1 MSLNSLIK
9 KIIKE
14 ETEEWVD
21 VSPEDYKELL
31 DYVNGDGSIIKRL
44 PDYAGKKIRIT
55 GELDLRGNKNVTNID
70 SIDLVQGDLDIAY
83 TKIPFFDKNKVRGRL
98 DYWGSEMQRLEKLKI
113 HKQRLA
119 HQELLRQDDDWNV
132 ENDDKE
138 SNETEAIFEYLKES
152 GSVEEGEDK
161 YFLFKEKYNH
171 YGNSSVYLW
180 LGSKNF
186 ESEYVVYEGEDNLH
200 EAAKEK
206 LESLIEEVGFDAF
219 REHVWENHIDERYVR
234 DYLYEDYNEYVR
246 ESPEDWNIK
255 REFTQQQKQYLE
267 IHQASIDRLNQ
278 KLEDGGLTDEE
289 VEEIENDIYDYEQ
302 LMEDIKENPEG
313 DYNEQEIEDTIEG
326 MVEDNMDDI
335 FNVLRG
341 RGYDNSALLD
351 FVDVDAAIDYVI
363 RTDGYGHTL
372 NGYDGT
378 ENEYNINGEDY
389 YVMRY
394 N

>member
-21 VSPEDYKELL
+21 VSPEDYRELL
-31 DYVNGDGSIIKRL
+31 DYVNGDGSFINRL

-55 GELDLRGNKNVTNID
+55 GDLSLRGKENVTNID
-70 SIDLVQGDLDIAY
+70 SIDLVQGNLDIGY
-83 TKIPFFDKNKVRGRL
+83 TKIPFFDKNKVSGRL

-113 HKQRLA
+113 HKERIA

-138 SNETEAIFEYLKES
+138 SNETEAIFKYLKES
-152 GSVEEGEDK
+152 GIVEEGEDK
-161 YFLFKEKYNH
+161 YFLFNTNYKH
-171 YGNSSVYLW
+171 YGDSSMYLW
-180 LGSKNF
+180 LGSKKF
-186 ESEYVVYEGEDNLH
+186 ESEYVVYEGDKIYD
-200 EAAKEK
+200 AAKEQ
-206 LESLIEEVGFDAF
+206 LESRIEDSGFDTF
-219 REHVWENHIDERYVR
+219 MEWVWENHIDERYVR
-234 DYLYEDYNEYVR
+234 DYLYEDYSEYVR
-246 ESPEDWNIK
+246 ESPEDWNINK
-255 REFTQQQKQYLE
+255 ELTDQQKQYLE
-267 IHQASIDRLNQ
+267 IHQANINRLNQ
-278 KLEDGGLTDEE
+278 KLEEGGLTEE
-289 VEEIENDIYDYEQ
+289 EQEEIENDIYDYEQ

-313 DYNEQEIEDTIEG
+313 DYDEESIEEAIEN
-326 MVEDNMDDI
+326 MVDDNVDNI
-335 FNVLRG
+335 FDLLRE
-341 RGYDNSALLD
+341 RGYDNYALLD

-363 RTDGYGHTL
+363 RTDGYGQVL

-378 ENEYNINGEDY
+378 EDSYNINGEEY

>member
-1 MSLNSLIK
+1 MSLNTLIK

-44 PDYAGKKIRIT
+44 PDYNGKKIRIT
-55 GELDLRGNKNVTNID
+55 GELDLRGKEKVTNID
-70 SIDLVQGDLDIAY
+70 SIDLVQGNLDIGY
-83 TKIPFFDKNKVRGRL
+83 TKIPFFDKNKVRGRF
-98 DYWGSEMQRLEKLKI
+98 DYFGSEMQRLEKQKI
-113 HKQRLA
+113 YEERIAQ
-119 HQELLRQDDDWNV
+119 QELLRQDDDWNV
-132 ENDDKE
+132 ENNDKE
-138 SNETEAIFEYLKES
+138 SNETEAIFKYLKGS
-152 GSVEEGEDK
+152 GIVEEGEDK
-161 YFLFKEKYNH
+161 YFLFNTNYKH

-200 EAAKEK
+200 EAAKEH
-206 LESLIEEVGFDAF
+206 LESLIDDIGFDTF
-219 REHVWENHIDERYVR
+219 REYVWENHIDESYVR

-246 ESPEDWNIK
+246 NSPEDFDIN

-267 IHQASIDRLNQ
+267 IHQASINRLNQ
-278 KLEDGGLTDEE
+278 KLEEGGLTDEE
-289 VEEIENDIYDYEQ
+289 VEEIESDIYDYEQ
-302 LMEDIKENPEG
+302 LIEDIKENPEG
-313 DYNEQEIEDTIEG
+313 DYDEELIEEAIEN
-326 MVEDNMDDI
+326 MVDDNVDNI
-335 FNVLRG
+335 FDLLKDRG
-341 RGYDNSALLD
+341 FDNQDLLD
-351 FVDVDAAIDYVI
+351 FVDVDAAIEYVI
-363 RTDGYGHTL
+363 RSDGYGQVL

-378 ENEYNINGEDY
+378 VDSYTVNGEEY

>member
-21 VSPEDYKELL
+21 VSPEDYRELL
-31 DYVNGDGSIIKRL
+31 DYVNGDGSFINRL

-55 GELDLRGNKNVTNID
+55 GDLSLRGKENVTNID
-70 SIDLVQGDLDIAY
+70 SIDLVQGDLDIGY
-83 TKIPFFDKNKVRGRL
+83 TKIPFFDKNKVSGRL

-113 HKQRLA
+113 HKERLA

-132 ENDDKE
+132 ENNDKE
-138 SNETEAIFEYLKES
+138 SNETEAIFKYLKES
-152 GSVEEGEDK
+152 GIVEEGEDK
-161 YFLFKEKYNH
+161 YFLFNTNYKH
-171 YGNSSVYLW
+171 YGDSSMYLW
-180 LGSKNF
+180 LGEKLF
-186 ESEYVVYEGEDNLH
+186 ESEYVVYEGDKIYD
-200 EAAKEK
+200 AAKEQ
-206 LESLIEEVGFDAF
+206 LESRIEDSGFDTF
-219 REHVWENHIDERYVR
+219 MEWVWENHIDERYVR

-246 ESPEDWNIK
+246 ESPEDWNINK
-255 REFTQQQKQYLE
+255 ELTDQQKQYLE
-267 IHQASIDRLNQ
+267 IHQANINRLNQ
-278 KLEDGGLTDEE
+278 KLEEGGLTEE
-289 VEEIENDIYDYEQ
+289 EQEEIENDIYDYEQ

-313 DYNEQEIEDTIEG
+313 DYDEESIEEAIEN
-326 MVEDNMDDI
+326 MVDDNVDNI
-335 FNVLRG
+335 FDLLRD
-341 RGYDNSALLD
+341 RGYDNHSLLD

-363 RTDGYGHTL
+363 RSDGYGQVL

-378 ENEYNINGEDY
+378 EDSYNINGEEY

>member
-21 VSPEDYKELL
+21 ISPEEYKELL

-55 GELDLRGNKNVTNID
+55 GELDLRGKEKVTNID
-70 SIDLVQGDLDIAY
+70 SIDLVQGNLDIGY

-132 ENDDKE
+132 ENNDKE
-138 SNETEAIFEYLKES
+138 SNETEAIFYYLEK
-152 GSVEEGEDK
+152 GGIVQEGEDK
-161 YFLFKEKYNH
+161 YFLFKENYKH
-171 YGNSSVYLW
+171 YGDSSVYLW

-200 EAAKEK
+200 EAAKEN
-206 LESLIEEVGFDAF
+206 LESLIDDVGFDAF

-234 DYLYEDYNEYVR
+234 DYLYEDYDEYVR
-246 ESPEDWNIK
+246 NNPEDWNIK

-267 IHQASIDRLNQ
+267 IHQANIDRLNQ
-278 KLEDGGLTDEE
+278 KLEEGGLTDEE

-302 LMEDIKENPEG
+302 LIEDINENPEG

-326 MVEDNMDDI
+326 MVDDNMDDI
-335 FNVLRG
+335 FNLLRG

-351 FVDVDAAIDYVI
+351 FVDVDAAIEYVI
-363 RTDGYGHTL
+363 RTDGYGHVL

-378 ENEYNINGEDY
+378 ENEYSINGEDY

>member
-21 VSPEDYKELL
+21 VSPEYYKELL
-31 DYVNGDGSIIKRL
+31 DYVNGDGSFIKRL

-55 GELDLRGNKNVTNID
+55 GELDLRGDKNVTNID

-152 GSVEEGEDK
+152 RSVEEGEDK

-234 DYLYEDYNEYVR
+234 DYLYEDYSEYVR

-267 IHQASIDRLNQ
+267 IHQANIDRLNQ
-278 KLEDGGLTDEE
+278 KLEEGGLTDEE

-302 LMEDIKENPEG
+302 LMEDINENPQGE
-313 DYNEQEIEDTIEG
+313 YNEQEIEDTIEG

-335 FNVLRG
+335 FNLLRG

-363 RTDGYGHTL
+363 RTDGYGHVL

-378 ENEYNINGEDY
+378 ENEYSINGEDY

>member
-21 VSPEDYKELL
+21 VSPEEYKELL
-31 DYVNGDGSIIKRL
+31 DYVNGDGSIIKKL
-44 PDYAGKKIRIT
+44 PDYVGKKIRIT

-132 ENDDKE
+132 ENNDKE

-152 GSVEEGEDK
+152 RSVEEGEDK

-313 DYNEQEIEDTIEG
+313 DYNEQEIEDTIES

>member
-1 MSLNSLIK
+1 
-9 KIIKE
+9 
-14 ETEEWVD
+14 
-21 VSPEDYKELL
+21 
-31 DYVNGDGSIIKRL
+31 
-44 PDYAGKKIRIT
+44 
-55 GELDLRGNKNVTNID
+55 VTNID

>member
-21 VSPEDYKELL
+21 VSPEEYKELL
-31 DYVNGDGSIIKRL
+31 DYVNGDGSFIKRL
-44 PDYAGKKIRIT
+44 PDYVGKKIRIT
-55 GELDLRGNKNVTNID
+55 GELDIRGNKNVTNID
-70 SIDLVQGDLDIAY
+70 SVDLVEGDLDISY
-83 TKIPFFDKNKVRGRL
+83 SSVSYFDKNKVRGRF

-119 HQELLRQDDDWNV
+119 HQDVLRQDDDWNV

-138 SNETEAIFEYLKES
+138 SNETEAIFKYLKES
-152 GSVEEGEDK
+152 GNVEEGEDK
-161 YFLFKEKYNH
+161 YFLFKENYNH

-186 ESEYVVYEGEDNLH
+186 ESEYVVYEGDKIYD
-200 EAAKEK
+200 AAKEQ
-206 LESLIEEVGFDAF
+206 LESQIEESGFDTF
-219 REHVWENHIDERYVR
+219 REWVWENHIDERYVR
-234 DYLYEDYNEYVR
+234 DYLYEDFSEYVR
-246 ESPEDWNIK
+246 QDPEGWHINKELTD
-255 REFTQQQKQYLE
+255 QQKRYLE
-267 IHQASIDRLNQ
+267 IHQANIDRLNQ

-289 VEEIENDIYDYEQ
+289 QEEIESDIYDYQQ
-302 LMEDIKENPEG
+302 LIDDINENPEG

-326 MVEDNMDDI
+326 MVDDNKDDI
-335 FNVLRG
+335 FSLLKDRG
-341 RGYDNSALLD
+341 FDNQDLLD

-363 RTDGYGHTL
+363 RSDGYGSVL
-372 NGYDGT
+372 NSYDGT
-378 ENEYNINGEDY
+378 ENEYTVNGNDY

>member
-21 VSPEDYKELL
+21 VSPEEYKELL

-55 GELDLRGNKNVTNID
+55 GELDLRGKEHVTNID
-70 SIDLVQGDLDIAY
+70 SIDLVQGNLDIGY

-98 DYWGSEMQRLEKLKI
+98 DYWGSEMQRLEKQKI
-113 HKQRLA
+113 YEERIAYQN
-119 HQELLRQDDDWNV
+119 ELREEGAWDV
-132 ENDDKE
+132 KNDNKE
-138 SNETEAIFEYLKES
+138 SNETEAIFYYLEE
-152 GSVEEGEDK
+152 GGIVQEGEDK
-161 YFLFKEKYNH
+161 YFLFNTKYKH
-171 YGNSSVYLW
+171 YGDSSMYLW

-186 ESEYVVYEGEDNLH
+186 ESEYVVYEGEDNLY
-200 EAAKEK
+200 EAAKEN
-206 LESLIEEVGFDAF
+206 LESLIDDSGFDAF

-246 ESPEDWNIK
+246 QSPEDWNINK
-255 REFTQQQKQYLE
+255 ELTDQQKQYLE
-267 IHQASIDRLNQ
+267 IHQANINRLNQ
-278 KLEDGGLTDEE
+278 KLEEGGLTEE
-289 VEEIENDIYDYEQ
+289 EEEEIENDIYDYEQ

-313 DYNEQEIEDTIEG
+313 DYDEESIEEAIEN
-326 MVEDNMDDI
+326 MVDDNVDNI
-335 FNVLRG
+335 FDLLRD

-351 FVDVDAAIDYVI
+351 FVDVEAAIDYVI
-363 RTDGYGHTL
+363 RTDGYGHVL

-378 ENEYNINGEDY
+378 EDSYNINGEEY

>member
-21 VSPEDYKELL
+21 VSPEEYKELL
-31 DYVNGDGSIIKRL
+31 DYVNGDGAFIKRL
-44 PDYAGKKIRIT
+44 PDYNGKKIRIT

-70 SIDLVQGDLDIAY
+70 SVDLVEGDLDISY
-83 TKIPFFDKNKVRGRL
+83 SSVSYFDKNKVRGRF
-98 DYWGSEMQRLEKLKI
+98 DYYYSEMQRLEKLKI

-119 HQELLRQDDDWNV
+119 HQDVLREEGVWDV
-132 ENDDKE
+132 ENDDKK

-152 GSVEEGEDK
+152 GNVEEGEDK
-161 YFLFKEKYNH
+161 YFLFKENYNH

-186 ESEYVVYEGEDNLH
+186 ESEYVVYEGDKIYD
-200 EAAKEK
+200 AAKEQ
-206 LESLIEEVGFDAF
+206 LESQIEESGFDAF
-219 REHVWENHIDERYVR
+219 REWVWENHIDEDKVR
-234 DYLYEDYNEYVR
+234 DFFYDDYSELVR
-246 ESPEDWNIK
+246 ESPEDWNINK
-255 REFTQQQKQYLE
+255 ELTNQQKKYIE
-267 IHQASIDRLNQ
+267 IHQANIDRLNK

-289 VEEIENDIYDYEQ
+289 VEEIDSDIYDYQE
-302 LMEDIKENPEG
+302 LIDDINENPEG

-326 MVEDNMDDI
+326 MVDDNKDDI
-335 FNVLRG
+335 FSLLRD
-341 RGYDNSALLD
+341 RGFDNQDLLD

-363 RTDGYGHTL
+363 RSDGYGSVL

-378 ENEYNINGEDY
+378 ADSYTINGEEY

>member
-21 VSPEDYKELL
+21 VSPEEYKELL
-31 DYVNGDGSIIKRL
+31 DYVNGDGSFIKRL

-55 GELDLRGNKNVTNID
+55 GELNLKSNKDVKNID
-70 SIDLVQGDLDIAY
+70 SIDLVQGNLDIGY
-83 TKIPFFDKNKVRGRL
+83 TEIPFFDKNKVRGIMG
-98 DYWGSEMQRLEKLKI
+98 YWGSKMYKLEKQKI
-113 HKQRLA
+113 YEERIA
-119 HQELLRQDDDWNV
+119 HQNELREEGAWDV

-152 GSVEEGEDK
+152 GNVEEGEDK
-161 YFLFKEKYNH
+161 YFLFKENYKH
-171 YGNSSVYLW
+171 YGDSSVYLW

-186 ESEYVVYEGEDNLH
+186 ESEYVVYEGDKIYQ
-200 EAAKEK
+200 AAKEN
-206 LESLIEEVGFDAF
+206 LESLIEQAGFDAF
-219 REHVWENHIDERYVR
+219 SEHVWENHIDEDYVR
-234 DYLYEDYNEYVR
+234 DYLYEDYSEMIR
-246 ESPEDWNIK
+246 DRPEDWNID
-255 REFTQQQKQYLE
+255 RELTEQQKRYLE
-267 IHQASIDRLNQ
+267 IHQANIDRLNQ
-278 KLEDGGLTDEE
+278 KLEEGGSTDEE
-289 VEEIENDIYDYEQ
+289 QQEIENDIYDYEQ

-326 MVEDNMDDI
+326 MVDNDVDDI
-335 FNVLRG
+335 FNILKG
-341 RGYDNSALLD
+341 RGYDNNALLD

-363 RTDGYGHTL
+363 RSDGYGHTL

-378 ENEYNINGEDY
+378 EDSYTINGEEF
-389 YVMRY
+389 YVMRH

>member
-21 VSPEDYKELL
+21 VSPEEYKELL

-55 GELDLRGNKNVTNID
+55 GELDLRGKEHVTNID
-70 SIDLVQGDLDIAY
+70 SIDLVQGNLDIGY

-98 DYWGSEMQRLEKLKI
+98 DYWGSEMQRLEKQKI
-113 HKQRLA
+113 YEERIAYQN
-119 HQELLRQDDDWNV
+119 ELREEGAWDV
-132 ENDDKE
+132 KNDNKE
-138 SNETEAIFEYLKES
+138 SNETEAIFYYLEE
-152 GSVEEGEDK
+152 GGIVQEGEDK
-161 YFLFKEKYNH
+161 YFLVNTKYKH
-171 YGNSSVYLW
+171 YGDSSMYLW

-186 ESEYVVYEGEDNLH
+186 ESEYVVYEGEDNLY
-200 EAAKEK
+200 EAAKEN
-206 LESLIEEVGFDAF
+206 LESLIDDSGFDAF

-246 ESPEDWNIK
+246 QSPEDWNINK
-255 REFTQQQKQYLE
+255 ELTDQQKQYLE
-267 IHQASIDRLNQ
+267 IHQANINRLNQ
-278 KLEDGGLTDEE
+278 KLEEGGLTEE
-289 VEEIENDIYDYEQ
+289 EEEEIENDIYDYEQ

-313 DYNEQEIEDTIEG
+313 DYDEESIEEAIEN
-326 MVEDNMDDI
+326 MVDDNVDNI
-335 FNVLRG
+335 FDLLRD
-341 RGYDNSALLD
+341 RGYDNHSLLD

-363 RTDGYGHTL
+363 RSDGYGSVL

-378 ENEYNINGEDY
+378 EDSYNINGEEY

>member
-44 PDYAGKKIRIT
+44 PDYNGKKIRIT
-55 GELDLRGNKNVTNID
+55 GELDLRGKEKVTNID
-70 SIDLVQGDLDIAY
+70 SIDLVQGNLDIGY
-83 TKIPFFDKNKVRGRL
+83 TKIPFFDKNKVRGRF
-98 DYWGSEMQRLEKLKI
+98 DYFGSEMQRLEKQKI
-113 HKQRLA
+113 YEERIAQ
-119 HQELLRQDDDWNV
+119 QELLRQDDDWNV
-132 ENDDKE
+132 ENNDKE
-138 SNETEAIFEYLKES
+138 SNETEAIFKYLKES
-152 GSVEEGEDK
+152 GIPTEDEDK
-161 YFLFKEKYNH
+161 YFLVNTIYKH

-200 EAAKEK
+200 EAAKEH
-206 LESLIEEVGFDAF
+206 LESLIDDIGFDTF
-219 REHVWENHIDERYVR
+219 REYVWENHIDESYVR

-246 ESPEDWNIK
+246 NSPEDFDIK

-267 IHQASIDRLNQ
+267 IYQANIDRLNQ
-278 KLEDGGLTDEE
+278 KLKDGGLTDEE
-289 VEEIENDIYDYEQ
+289 VEEIESDIYDYQQ
-302 LMEDIKENPEG
+302 LIDDINENPEG
-313 DYNEQEIEDTIEG
+313 DYNEQEIEDTIEN
-326 MVEDNMDDI
+326 MVDDNVDNI
-335 FNVLRG
+335 FDLLRD
-341 RGYDNSALLD
+341 RGYDNHSLLD

-363 RTDGYGHTL
+363 RTDGYGQTL

-378 ENEYNINGEDY
+378 VDSYTVNGEEY

>member
-21 VSPEDYKELL
+21 VSPEDYRELL
-31 DYVNGDGSIIKRL
+31 DYVNGDGSFINRL

-55 GELDLRGNKNVTNID
+55 GDLSLRGKENVTNID
-70 SIDLVQGDLDIAY
+70 SIDLVQGNLDIGY
-83 TKIPFFDKNKVRGRL
+83 TKIPFFDKNKVSGRL

-119 HQELLRQDDDWNV
+119 HQDVLRQDDDWNV

-138 SNETEAIFEYLKES
+138 SNETEAIFKYLKES
-152 GSVEEGEDK
+152 GNVEEGEDK
-161 YFLFKEKYNH
+161 YFLFKENYNH

-186 ESEYVVYEGEDNLH
+186 ESEYVVYEGDKIYD
-200 EAAKEK
+200 AAKEQ
-206 LESLIEEVGFDAF
+206 LESQIEESGFDTF
-219 REHVWENHIDERYVR
+219 REWVWENHIDERYVR
-234 DYLYEDYNEYVR
+234 DYLYEDFSEYVR
-246 ESPEDWNIK
+246 QDPEGWHINKELTD
-255 REFTQQQKQYLE
+255 QQKRYLE
-267 IHQASIDRLNQ
+267 IHQANIDRLNQ
-278 KLEDGGLTDEE
+278 KLKDGGLTDEE
-289 VEEIENDIYDYEQ
+289 QEEIESDIYDYQQ
-302 LMEDIKENPEG
+302 LIDDINENPEG

-326 MVEDNMDDI
+326 MVDDNKDDI
-335 FNVLRG
+335 FSLLRD
-341 RGYDNSALLD
+341 RGFDNQDLLD
-351 FVDVDAAIDYVI
+351 FVDVEAAIDYVI
-363 RTDGYGHTL
+363 RSDGYGQVL

-378 ENEYNINGEDY
+378 EDSYNINGEEY

>member
-44 PDYAGKKIRIT
+44 PDYNGKKIRIT
-55 GELDLRGNKNVTNID
+55 GELDLRGKEKVTNID
-70 SIDLVQGDLDIAY
+70 SIDLVQGNLDIGY
-83 TKIPFFDKNKVRGRL
+83 TKIPFFDKNKVRGRF
-98 DYWGSEMQRLEKLKI
+98 DYFGSEMQRLEKQKI
-113 HKQRLA
+113 YEERIAQ
-119 HQELLRQDDDWNV
+119 QELLRQDDDWNV
-132 ENDDKE
+132 ENNDKE
-138 SNETEAIFEYLKES
+138 SNETEAIFKYLKGS
-152 GSVEEGEDK
+152 GIVEEGEDK
-161 YFLFKEKYNH
+161 YFLFNTNYKH

-200 EAAKEK
+200 EAAKEH
-206 LESLIEEVGFDAF
+206 LESLIDDIGFDTF
-219 REHVWENHIDERYVR
+219 REYVWENHIDESYVR

-246 ESPEDWNIK
+246 NSPEDFDIN

-267 IHQASIDRLNQ
+267 IHQASINRLNQ
-278 KLEDGGLTDEE
+278 KLEEGGLTDEE
-289 VEEIENDIYDYEQ
+289 VEEIESDIYDYEQ
-302 LMEDIKENPEG
+302 LIEDIKENPEG
-313 DYNEQEIEDTIEG
+313 DYDEELIEEAIEN
-326 MVEDNMDDI
+326 MVDDNVDNI
-335 FNVLRG
+335 FDLLKDRG
-341 RGYDNSALLD
+341 FDNQDLLD
-351 FVDVDAAIDYVI
+351 FVDVDAAIEYVI
-363 RTDGYGHTL
+363 RSDGYGQVL

-378 ENEYNINGEDY
+378 VDSYTVNGEEY

>member
-21 VSPEDYKELL
+21 VSPEEYKELL

-44 PDYAGKKIRIT
+44 PDYVGKKIRIT
-55 GELDLRGNKNVTNID
+55 GELDLRGKEHVTNID
-70 SIDLVQGDLDIAY
+70 SIDLVQGNLDIGY

-132 ENDDKE
+132 ENNDKE

-152 GSVEEGEDK
+152 RSVEEGEDK

-289 VEEIENDIYDYEQ
+289 QEEIENDIYDYEQ
-302 LMEDIKENPEG
+302 LIEDIKENPEG

-363 RTDGYGHTL
+363 RTDGYGHVL

-378 ENEYNINGEDY
+378 EDSYNINGEDY

>member
-21 VSPEDYKELL
+21 VSPEDYRELL
-31 DYVNGDGSIIKRL
+31 DYVNGDGSFINRL

-55 GELDLRGNKNVTNID
+55 GDLSLRGKENVTNID
-70 SIDLVQGDLDIAY
+70 SIDLVQGNLDIGY
-83 TKIPFFDKNKVRGRL
+83 TKIPFFDKNKVSGRL

-113 HKQRLA
+113 HKERIA

-138 SNETEAIFEYLKES
+138 SNETEAIFKYLKES
-152 GSVEEGEDK
+152 GIVEEGEDK
-161 YFLFKEKYNH
+161 YFLFNTNYKH
-171 YGNSSVYLW
+171 YGDSSMYLW
-180 LGSKNF
+180 LGSKKF
-186 ESEYVVYEGEDNLH
+186 ESEYVVYEGDKIYD
-200 EAAKEK
+200 AAKEQ
-206 LESLIEEVGFDAF
+206 LESRIEDSGFDTF
-219 REHVWENHIDERYVR
+219 MEWVWENHIDERYVR
-234 DYLYEDYNEYVR
+234 DYLYEDYSEYVR
-246 ESPEDWNIK
+246 ESPEDWNINK
-255 REFTQQQKQYLE
+255 ELTDQQKQYLE
-267 IHQASIDRLNQ
+267 IHQANINRLNQ
-278 KLEDGGLTDEE
+278 KLEEGGLTEE
-289 VEEIENDIYDYEQ
+289 EQEEIENDIYDYEQ

-313 DYNEQEIEDTIEG
+313 DYDEESIEEAIEN
-326 MVEDNMDDI
+326 MVDDNVDNI
-335 FNVLRG
+335 FDLLRD

-351 FVDVDAAIDYVI
+351 FVDVEAAIDYVI
-363 RTDGYGHTL
+363 RTDGYGHVL

-378 ENEYNINGEDY
+378 EDSYNINGEEY

>member
-21 VSPEDYKELL
+21 VSPEEYKELL
-31 DYVNGDGSIIKRL
+31 DYVNGDGSFIKRL

-55 GELDLRGNKNVTNID
+55 GELDLRGDKNVKNID
-70 SIDLVQGDLDIAY
+70 SVDLVQGDLDISY
-83 TKIPFFDKNKVRGRL
+83 SSVSYFDKNKVRGRF
-98 DYWGSEMQRLEKLKI
+98 DYYGSEMQRLEKLKI

-119 HQELLRQDDDWNV
+119 HQDVLRQDDDWDV

-152 GSVEEGEDK
+152 GNVEEGEDK
-161 YFLFKEKYNH
+161 YFLFKENYNH

-186 ESEYVVYEGEDNLH
+186 ESEYVVYEGDKIYD
-200 EAAKEK
+200 AAKEQ
-206 LESLIEEVGFDAF
+206 LESQIEESGFDTF
-219 REHVWENHIDERYVR
+219 REWVWENHIDERYVR
-234 DYLYEDYNEYVR
+234 DYLYEDFSEYVR
-246 ESPEDWNIK
+246 QDPEGWHINKELTD
-255 REFTQQQKQYLE
+255 QQKRYLE
-267 IHQASIDRLNQ
+267 IHQANIDRLNQ
-278 KLEDGGLTDEE
+278 KLEEGGLTDEE
-289 VEEIENDIYDYEQ
+289 VEEIESDIYDYQQ
-302 LMEDIKENPEG
+302 LIDDINENPEG

-326 MVEDNMDDI
+326 MVDDNKDDI
-335 FNVLRG
+335 FSLLKDRG
-341 RGYDNSALLD
+341 FDNQDLLD

-363 RTDGYGHTL
+363 RSDGYGSVL
-372 NGYDGT
+372 NSYDGT
-378 ENEYNINGEDY
+378 ENEYTVNGNDY